1 MSFWDDMNERIK
13 KMTVM
18 DIGLVK
24 FSVFFFAIIIA
35 KLFPQLLRINYIV
48 LIVLVLACDI
58 KPLYKFWIKK

>member
-1 MSFWDDMNERIK
+1 MFKKMNERIK

-24 FSVFFFAIIIA
+24 MSVFFFTIILI
-35 KLFPQLLRINYIV
+35 KLFPQLLNINYTV
-48 LIVLVLACDI
+48 LITLVIACGV